1 MSDEQ
6 KRATIS
12 VLAFLATIPLANWA
26 LRTWGFVSIGFGLVA
41 PAGVYFAG
49 LSFGLRDI
57 AHELAGRRYVIGAIL
72 VGAGL
77 SWWIEPDFA
86 VASGVAFLV
95 SESADLAVY
104 DPLRNRSWPAA
115 VVLSNTVGAA
125 VDSVLF
131 LWLAFSS
138 TTGWVDLTIG
148 KLYMV
153 APVMFIMREVRR
165 RDLLR
170 QPLNRAHHG

>member
-1 MSDEQ
+1 MG
-6 KRATIS
+6 KRGVIA
-12 VLAFLATIPLANWA
+12 VLAFLATIPAANWA
-26 LRTWGFVSIGFGLVA
+26 LERYGFVSIGFGLMA

-49 LSFGLRDI
+49 LAFGLRDI
-57 AHELAGRRYVIGAIL
+57 AHELAGRRAVIGAI
-72 VGAGL
+72 VAGAGL
-77 SWWIEPDFA
+77 SWFIEPDFA

-95 SESADLAVY
+95 SESADLAIY

-115 VVLSNTVGAA
+115 VVASNTVGAA

-131 LWLAFSS
+131 LSLAFSS
-138 TTGWVDLTIG
+138 TAGWVDLTIG

-153 APVMFIMREVRR
+153 APVMLLMREVRR

-170 QPLNRAHHG
+170 QPVNRVSHG